1 MKILNLKEL
10 KLYTDLSRENALEYD
25 GSKEIANFLYMNMT
39 GLSYHALALKIWN
52 SAGPVE
58 IDESEEKLLREAMNY
73 MKPFVIDALEEQLKE
88 K

>member
-10 KLYTDLSRENALEYD
+10 KLYTDLSREKSLKYD
-25 GSKEIANFLYMNMT
+25 GSKEIANFLYMNMI

-52 SAGPVE
+52 TSGPVE